1 MAMLKPDDRDYKIRK
16 IGKFVCVAM
25 NSAHLAARG
34 FRINSRISRL
44 LNATT
49 ASSGLHRAVIDVA
62 GAVISEKVKYT
73 RRRCVGFFSVYVGNP
88 ILRTGPAINHR
99 RCNLPVINRRGK
111 SR

>member
-1 MAMLKPDDRDYKIRK
+1 MKNVADITKDDPDYKIHK
-16 IGKFVCVAM
+16 IGKFVGGM
-25 NSAHLAARG
+25 NSVHLATRD
-34 FRINSRISRL
+34 FRINSRIS
-44 LNATT
+44 
-49 ASSGLHRAVIDVA
+49 VIKRNDSV
-62 GAVISEKVKYT
+62 GCICGYRCRRGGYLEKVKYT